1 MAKKPSYKSIE
12 RQLLQAIQRNR
23 TGEGGLFDIATMCLT
38 LFSESPDYAAEI
50 GIPDEYVV
58 DHINHKFLRDYAVD
72 LEGILILLKHFPERD
87 QWNRPL
93 LDLLQEAKK
102 AIAAERKAAS
112 DEDDKPARRTATVKQ
127 LQELQG
133 EVDDKDAIIAKLQ
146 GEVDQ
151 LQAENRD
158 LRIANAKL
166 EGRIQELERLLK
178 CEGSLS

>member
-1 MAKKPSYKSIE
+1 
-12 RQLLQAIQRNR
+12 
-23 TGEGGLFDIATMCLT
+23 
-38 LFSESPDYAAEI
+38 
-50 GIPDEYVV
+50 
-58 DHINHKFLRDYAVD
+58 
-72 LEGILILLKHFPERD
+72 
-87 QWNRPL
+87 
-93 LDLLQEAKK
+93 
-102 AIAAERKAAS
+102 
-112 DEDDKPARRTATVKQ
+112 VKQ